1 MNAGNGFFWLLI
13 AFPVY
18 LLANGKFVNYLK
30 LLGTTGGDVAGSGS
44 QGSSNRGGLNNN
56 QAVV

>member
-1 MNAGNGFFWLLI
+1 MNGPNGFFWLLI

-18 LLANGKFVNYLK
+18 LLAKGKFVNYVQ
-30 LLGTTGGDVAGSGS
+30 LLGTSSGVVPAP
-44 QGSSNRGGLNNN
+44 GAKPTGLNNN